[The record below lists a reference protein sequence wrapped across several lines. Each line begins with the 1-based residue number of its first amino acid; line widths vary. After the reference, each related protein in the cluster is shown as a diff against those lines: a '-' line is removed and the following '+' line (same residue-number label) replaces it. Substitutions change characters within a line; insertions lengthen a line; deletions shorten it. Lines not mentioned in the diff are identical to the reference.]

1 MNSKGGSR
9 GLYIL
14 MRTVQVALADDIVTD
29 DESAILKV
37 IESVMGLDSGS
48 VQDCF
53 AIARGDMMSP
63 FTDTDVEGH
72 TNRKLGDLAMY
83 QNVLITALDD
93 EVITDD
99 EMAMLDVLRRVLRLQ
114 SDEHALMVEQIRLL
128 ASRSDTSERLTE
140 RMERYLVRHPF
151 S

>member
-1 MNSKGGSR
+1 
-9 GLYIL
+9 

-53 AIARGDMMSP
+53 AIARGDMISP

-83 QNVLITALDD
+83 QNVLIY
-93 EVITDD
+93 
-99 EMAMLDVLRRVLRLQ
+99 MLY
-114 SDEHALMVEQIRLL
+114 HQINIFF
-128 ASRSDTSERLTE
+128 
-140 RMERYLVRHPF
+140 VV
-151 S
+151 